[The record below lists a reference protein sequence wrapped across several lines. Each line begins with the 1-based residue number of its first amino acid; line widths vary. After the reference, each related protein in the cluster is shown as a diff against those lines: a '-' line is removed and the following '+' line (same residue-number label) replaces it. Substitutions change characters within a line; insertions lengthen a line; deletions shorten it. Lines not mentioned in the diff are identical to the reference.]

1 MNITLT
7 SRICIHSKP
16 KSSSD
21 VFSIIDSYPCVL
33 ELEIV
38 LCSTTRKRGNKASEI
53 KVTNESDRSKYMY
66 STQSILYKVLN
77 NLEKDVVTVV

>member
-7 SRICIHSKP
+7 NRICIHSKP

-33 ELEIV
+33 ELEMV
-38 LCSTTRKRGNKASEI
+38 LCSTTKKEW
-53 KVTNESDRSKYMY
+53 E
-66 STQSILYKVLN
+66 QSM
-77 NLEKDVVTVV
+77 

>member
-7 SRICIHSKP
+7 SRIRIQSKP

-33 ELEIV
+33 ELEMV
-38 LCSTTRKRGNKASEI
+38 LCSTTKKEW
-53 KVTNESDRSKYMY
+53 E
-66 STQSILYKVLN
+66 QSM
-77 NLEKDVVTVV
+77 

>member
-7 SRICIHSKP
+7 SRIRIQSKP

-33 ELEIV
+33 ELEMV
-38 LCSTTRKRGNKASEI
+38 LCSTTKKNGNKACEI
-53 KVTNESDRSKYMY
+53 KVTNESDQSKYMY

-77 NLEKDVVTVV
+77 NLEPGVVNVL